1 MELSLFLAKVIG
13 LVLILV
19 SIGLL
24 INKKN
29 TNLLFN
35 LYSHPEA
42 VLLTGVLE
50 TFLGIMFILN
60 HNIWTLDFRG
70 VLTFIG
76 WMLLIRGLG
85 RILFPS
91 KVTNMLKKFKK
102 TQSLLSILLVFVLL
116 IGLYLAYSGFT
127 D

>member
-29 TNLLFN
+29 ADLLFS

-50 TFLGIMFILN
+50 TFLGIMFVLN
-60 HNIWTLDFRG
+60 HNIWTPDFRG

-102 TQSLLSILLVFVLL
+102 TQSMFSILLVFVLL
-116 IGLYLAYSGFT
+116 VGLYLAYSGFT
-127 D
+127 G